1 MKKRTFSQCLN
12 KQRKFWNF
20 SIGGVVGCASCA
32 LIFGLPKGVIW
43 GLAAGA
49 IGFVVGNWISRSLYL
64 GYLQRGMYW
73 YLPYAKIWL
82 SPSIPESSE
91 REEL

>member
-1 MKKRTFSQCLN
+1 MKRRTFLLCLN
-12 KQRKFWNF
+12 KQRKFYNF

-49 IGFVVGNWISRSLYL
+49 IGFVVGNWTSRALYY
-64 GYLQRGMYW
+64 GDLQRGMYW

-82 SPSIPESSE
+82 SPNVPESSE